1 MAKTTLGRVS
11 GSRVTSQTLRY
22 RERLWV
28 PWWWWLVGLGASA
41 VLAKEV
47 NMGVRTLPDWLP
59 YAVLAV
65 AAAGVL
71 LWLSRTEVRVISAGA
86 ATELWAGQAH
96 LPASVVSRS
105 AAIPRSAKSAAL
117 GRQLDPAVAHV
128 GHEHGIAEAGG
139 SAGGRVAPALT
150 CAAVGVS
157 ACPRPRLSQ
166 PIRWLGLRPCAGW
179 TARDV
184 WAWAL
189 KAMPGPGQV
198 KPGGGSEAGV
208 ASGEGPAPV
217 GADPGGSLGA

>member
-1 MAKTTLGRVS
+1 MS

-71 LWLSRTEVRVISAGA
+71 LWLSRTEVRVTSAGA
-86 ATELWAGQAH
+86 AAELWAGQAH
-96 LPASVVSRS
+96 LPASVVSRA

-117 GRQLDPAVAHV
+117 GRQLDPAAYVLHRTWV
-128 GHEHGIAEAGG
+128 G
-139 SAGGRVAPALT
+139 PLALVVLDDADDPT
-150 CAAVGVS
+150 PYWLVSCRHPDRLLAA
-157 ACPRPRLSQ
+157 
-166 PIRWLGLRPCAGW
+166 LR
-179 TARDV
+179 
-184 WAWAL
+184 
-189 KAMPGPGQV
+189 
-198 KPGGGSEAGV
+198 S
-208 ASGEGPAPV
+208 
-217 GADPGGSLGA
+217 